1 MGIQGEIGEGK
12 SNTASRVVPIMGR
25 EGMLLLL
32 TLAAGSM
39 DAMSYLG
46 LGHVFTAMMTGN
58 TVLLGLALGQGHI
71 LAALRSIIALLG
83 FAAGVAA
90 GALIVQRDQ
99 RQGDWPPAVT
109 RALALEGLLLGAF
122 ALMWHLTDVDRGAA
136 MVYALILVS
145 GLAMGIQ
152 SAAAQRLGVPGMM
165 TTYITGTLTSLM
177 VGCVSWLRSVDVPPP
192 IPGADGKAAA
202 APSHPVFWERRVRL
216 LTAVFLLYGCGAF
229 VGGILQTRSSSSVA
243 LIPLL
248 AVVLVTVNATVRQ
261 RVPSSITT

>member
-1 MGIQGEIGEGK
+1 MRIQGEVGK
-12 SNTASRVVPIMGR
+12 GRNNTGSRVMPIMGR

-71 LAALRSIIALLG
+71 LAALRSIIALVG

-90 GALIVQRDQ
+90 GALVVQRDQ
-99 RQGDWPPAVT
+99 PQGDWPPAVT

-122 ALMWHLTDVDRGAA
+122 ALMWHLADVERGAA
-136 MVYALILVS
+136 TVYALILVS

-152 SAAAQRLGVPGMM
+152 SAAAHRLGVPGMM
-165 TTYITGTLTSLM
+165 TTYITGTLTSLV
-177 VGCVSWLRSVDVPPP
+177 VGCVSWLRSVDAPPSSHRGGE
-192 IPGADGKAAA
+192 GAGT
-202 APSHPVFWERRVRL
+202 PRTSVVSWERRIRL
-216 LTAVFLLYGCGAF
+216 LSAVFLLYGCGAL
-229 VGGILQTRSSSSVA
+229 VGGFLQARSSSSVT

-261 RVPSSITT
+261 RLPSSTTT

>member
-1 MGIQGEIGEGK
+1 MRIQGEIGEGK
-12 SNTASRVVPIMGR
+12 SNTASRIVPIMGR

-71 LAALRSIIALLG
+71 LAALRSIIALVG

-99 RQGDWPPAVT
+99 RQDDWPPAVT
-109 RALALEGLLLGAF
+109 QALALEGLLLGAF
-122 ALMWHLTDVDRGAA
+122 ALMWHLTGVERGAA

-152 SAAAQRLGVPGMM
+152 SAAAHRLGVPGMM

-177 VGCVSWLRSVDVPPP
+177 VVCVNWFC
-192 IPGADGKAAA
+192 DGRAGTAFTSA
-202 APSHPVFWERRVRL
+202 GSRERRIRL
-216 LTAVFLLYGCGAF
+216 LSAVFLLYGCGAL
-229 VGGILQTRSSSSVA
+229 VGGFLQARSSSSVT
-243 LIPLL
+243 LIPFFAL
-248 AVVLVTVNATVRQ
+248 VLVTVNATVRQ
-261 RVPSSITT
+261 RLPSSIPT